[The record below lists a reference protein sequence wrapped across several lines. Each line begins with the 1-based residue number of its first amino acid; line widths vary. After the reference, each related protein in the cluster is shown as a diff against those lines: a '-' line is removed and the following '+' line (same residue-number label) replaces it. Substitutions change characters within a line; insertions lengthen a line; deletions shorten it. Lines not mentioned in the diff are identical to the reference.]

1 MKILHID
8 SSTNGDASAT
18 RELTAA
24 IVAHLTDSNGE
35 AAVWQ
40 RDLAAQPL
48 PHLDPAHTQAN
59 RDGEIGGE
67 DADVLQQF
75 LDADVVVVGAPMYN
89 FSVPTQLK
97 AWLDRL
103 AVPRKT
109 FKYGENGPEGLA
121 GGRRIII
128 ASARGGPYGDDSP
141 MDFQESYLK
150 TFFGFIGIDD
160 VTVIRAEG
168 LGGGEEARAKAMAG
182 AKAAIASL

>member
-18 RELTAA
+18 RELTGA
-24 IVAHLTDSNGE
+24 IVAQLTNSHGE
-35 AAVWQ
+35 ATVWQ

-59 RDGEIGGE
+59 RNAEIGGE
-67 DADVLQQF
+67 DEAVLEQF
-75 LDADVVVVGAPMYN
+75 LNADVVVVGAPMYN
-89 FSVPTQLK
+89 FSLPTQLK
-97 AWLDRL
+97 AWVDRL

-128 ASARGGPYGDDSP
+128 ASARGGAFGDDSP

-168 LGGGEEARAKAMAG
+168 LGSGEDARAKAMAS
-182 AKAAIASL
+182 AKEAIARL